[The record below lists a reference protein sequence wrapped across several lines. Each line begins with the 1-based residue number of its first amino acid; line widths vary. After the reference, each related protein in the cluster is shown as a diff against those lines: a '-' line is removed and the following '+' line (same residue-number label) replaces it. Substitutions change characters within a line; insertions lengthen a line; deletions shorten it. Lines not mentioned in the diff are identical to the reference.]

1 MSILYN
7 KSTEEQELKV
17 AREGAGQRT
26 HEVQRGKAGKRMHS
40 VNTRLRK
47 GVTRERE
54 KRKRQGRRKGGRE
67 TDGKVTCYVSKE
79 I

>member
-1 MSILYN
+1 MLILYN
-7 KSTEEQELKV
+7 KSSEEQEPKA
-17 AREGAGQRT
+17 ARERAGQRT
-26 HEVQRGKAGKRMHS
+26 HEVQRGKAGRRMHS

-47 GVTRERE
+47 GETRARE

-67 TDGKVTCYVSKE
+67 RDEKVTCYVSKE